1 MRRLPF
7 LLLATALLTLAQ
19 IATLGQPPVQQQ
31 EPSWM
36 EVFERVYGA
45 EGQGAALGSLDLEV
59 EKSWAAALAA
69 GPGNPYFE
77 AAAQQTAQYFG
88 AQGYDRKAE
97 TILRQAIAATKQ
109 TAEDPAGTRP
119 LKLALAQRLY
129 QEQKFLS
136 AAALIEG
143 ILEETKGAPDPA
155 RPSDLLQL
163 AHLRELMGEME
174 AAEALFREAK
184 TLLSTPQAAP
194 ASGRG
199 RMRFTMGGPRGY
211 AISGELARFYQ
222 RHDDNAKAEALFQ
235 KDLEE
240 AKTPEAVFRARQSYA
255 HFLHSQQ
262 RWEESVVQWETL
274 VEVQSAAPRPEDR
287 QMLASS
293 RVSLVQ
299 ALTAAGKAE
308 KALEILKDHVVQS
321 SGDDY
326 QRAEAL
332 RFYASILI
340 QQKKFEEAEKTVEQI
355 RQPTGKNAAEMSKQ
369 AESYADYLLAKIR
382 QMQNRGEEARAL
394 REKAIAPSPRPEGT
408 SGPVPVRSLLQP
420 VQELIGRHKHDE
432 AMAQL
437 QRILVD
443 STPRIHSNPE
453 EIAAFTNF
461 IYSLPE
467 GRREE
472 RLELM
477 RNILS
482 TLDGVRP
489 ADHPRMAQALG
500 QLMGSAM
507 EAGLSPGEIT
517 RLLDR
522 QEKILAAAK
531 GEDSLALN
539 EVSQLRARFFAFRGD
554 YAEAA
559 SEMKLALKRAQALS
573 GARSHP
579 ALQIMRELANS
590 LQMISESWPEEESL
604 RLALIE
610 ASTLSKGDGGNLVYE
625 MNQLAYRYHAAGQRE
640 KAVAWM
646 DRAIELARKNP
657 QTAPMVHDLE
667 ELRSEFATKQS
678 NGLVNRTVP
687 AGIIRSTIGSPVPPP
702 PPPPK

>member
-1 MRRLPF
+1 
-7 LLLATALLTLAQ
+7 
-19 IATLGQPPVQQQ
+19 
-31 EPSWM
+31 M
-36 EVFERVYGA
+36 EVFKRVYSA
-45 EGQGAALGSLDLEV
+45 QGQGAALGSLDLEV

-97 TILRQAIAATKQ
+97 TILRQAIAAAKQ

-119 LKLALAQRLY
+119 LKLALAQRLN

-143 ILEETKGAPDPA
+143 ILEETKGAQDPA
-155 RPSDLLQL
+155 RASALMQL
-163 AHLRELMGEME
+163 AHLREQMGEME
-174 AAEALFREAK
+174 AAEALLREAK
-184 TLLSTPQAAP
+184 ALQFTPQAVP
-194 ASGRG
+194 ASGQG
-199 RMRFTMGGPRGY
+199 SMRFTMGGPR
-211 AISGELARFYQ
+211 SSSELVGFYQ
-222 RHDDNAKAEALFQ
+222 RHGDTAKAEALFQ
-235 KDLEE
+235 KDLQE
-240 AKTPEAVFRARQSYA
+240 AKTPEAVFRARLSYA
-255 HFLHSQQ
+255 HFLNSQQ

-293 RVSLVQ
+293 RVSLAQ

-321 SGDDY
+321 SGDGY

-340 QQKKFEEAEKTVEQI
+340 QQKKFEEAEKVVEQI
-355 RQPTGKNAAEMSKQ
+355 RQPTGKNAPEMSKQ
-369 AESYADYLLAKIR
+369 TESTADYLLAEIR
-382 QMQNRGEEARAL
+382 QMQNRGQEARAL
-394 REKAIAPSPRPEGT
+394 REKAMAPSHRPEGT
-408 SGPVPVRSLLQP
+408 GGPVPVWSLLQP
-420 VQELIGRHKHDE
+420 VQELIGRHKYDE

-461 IYSLPE
+461 IYSLPQ

-489 ADHPRMAQALG
+489 ADHPRVAQALG
-500 QLMGSAM
+500 QFMGSAM

-517 RLLDR
+517 RLLER

-539 EVSQLRARFFAFRGD
+539 GVSQQRARFFAFRGD
-554 YAEAA
+554 FAEAA
-559 SEMKLALKRAQALS
+559 SEMKLALKRAQAVS
-573 GARSHP
+573 GAKSQP
-579 ALQIMRELANS
+579 ALQMMRELANS
-590 LQMISESWPEEESL
+590 LQMISESWPEEEGL

-610 ASTLSKGDGGNLVYE
+610 ASTPSNGYGGSLVHE
-625 MNQLAYRYHAAGQRE
+625 MNQLANRYRAVGQRE

-657 QTAPMVHDLE
+657 QTAPMVQHLE
-667 ELRSEFATKQS
+667 EQRSNFANGPMQPQASGVQFYGGGETGWFDTGAFATVQR
-678 NGLVNRTVP
+678 NGFGNRAVP
-687 AGIIRSTIGSPVPPP
+687 AGIIRSTIGNPVPPP
-702 PPPPK
+702 PPPPPPK